1 MTINT
6 GAIINLLR
14 PGLAAVFGSDPMY
27 PAQWP
32 EIFEKH
38 TSDKQIE
45 LDVELKM
52 LGLGAIR
59 PEGSPTQFQDMG
71 QRYVT
76 QYINRYISAGFVI
89 TRAAIKDN
97 LYKADF
103 PKQSQSLKNS
113 LDQTRE
119 VLGATV
125 LNNGFSPSFPIGD
138 GQPIYSTTHPIDGG
152 NVSNTFTVQ
161 ADLNETSLESA
172 LVQVQQ
178 FQDIAGL
185 RVMVQPRKMI
195 VPPALQW
202 TANRI
207 LNSQFRTGGSNN
219 DISAVYNVNAVP
231 EGYKVNQFLTDSNAW
246 FLITNAGNGFKYYDR
261 EPYETSVFNDFATDN
276 LLAKAIARFSFGISN
291 FRATFGSSGST

>member
-1 MTINT
+1 MVINT
-6 GAIINLLR
+6 GAIVNLLR

-27 PAQWP
+27 PPQWP

-45 LDVELKM
+45 LDVELKL

-59 PEGSPTQFQDMG
+59 PEGSPTTFQDMG

-103 PKQSQSLKNS
+103 PKQAQSLKNS

-125 LNNGFSPSFPIGD
+125 LNNGFSTSYPIGD

-152 NVSNTFTVQ
+152 NVSNTFSTQ
-161 ADLNETSLESA
+161 ADLNETSLENA
-172 LVQVQQ
+172 LVQIQQ
-178 FQDIAGL
+178 FQDVAGL

-207 LNSQFRTGGSNN
+207 LNSQFRTGTGNN
-219 DISAVYNVNAVP
+219 DISATYNVQAVP
-231 EGYKVNQFLTDSNAW
+231 DGYKVNQFLTDNSAW
-246 FLITNAGNGFKYYDR
+246 FIMTNAQNGFKYYDR
-261 EPYETSVFNDFATDN
+261 EPYETSVFQDFATDN
-276 LLAKAIARFSFGISN
+276 LLAKSIARFSFGVSN
-291 FRATFGSSGST
+291 FRSSFGSSGSS

>member
-6 GAIINLLR
+6 GAIQNLLR

-27 PAQWP
+27 PTQWT
-32 EIFEKH
+32 EIFEKQ

-45 LDVELKM
+45 LDVELRM
-52 LGLGAIR
+52 MGLGGIR
-59 PEGSPTQFQDMG
+59 PEGSPTAFQDMG

-97 LYKADF
+97 LYKAEF
-103 PKQSQSLKNS
+103 PKQAQSLKNS
-113 LDQTRE
+113 LDQTVE

-125 LNNGFSPSFPIGD
+125 LNNGFNTSYPIGD
-138 GQPIYSTTHPIDGG
+138 GQPIYSTSHPIDGG
-152 NVSNTFTVQ
+152 TVANTFTVQ
-161 ADLNETSLESA
+161 ADLNETSLENA
-172 LVQVQQ
+172 LIVVQQ

-185 RVMVQPRKMI
+185 RVMVQPKKMI
-195 VPPALQW
+195 VPPQLQW

-207 LNSQFRTGGSNN
+207 LNSQFRTGTANN
-219 DISAVYNVNAVP
+219 DISATYNVNAVP
-231 EGYKVNQFLTDSNAW
+231 EGYRVNQFLTDTNAW
-246 FLITNAGNGFKYYDR
+246 FLLTNAQQGFKMYDR
-261 EPYETSVFNDFATDN
+261 EAYETSVFTDFATDN
-276 LLAKAIARFSFGISN
+276 LMAKAIRRLSFGISN